1 MAHETDGDKS
11 KPSAITSSVDGNLF
25 GLLSSYADQV
35 PLDVLREWIEMA
47 SFDRTELQR
56 YMHFSP
62 ERYQRNLMFN
72 GPAFQALLLC
82 WRNGQRSPIH
92 DHVGSHCAVKV
103 IEGIATETVFA
114 QAPNGMIYATGSR
127 LLRQGLITVTADS
140 DMHQISNLQAG
151 DADLITLHVYSP
163 PLLVMNSYSLV
174 DAKVTRFL
182 DPINERF
189 SSGAGI

>member
-1 MAHETDGDKS
+1 MAHETDHAKS
-11 KPSAITSSVDGNLF
+11 NPSAIASSVDGNLF
-25 GLLSSYADQV
+25 HLLSSYTDQV
-35 PLDVLREWIEMA
+35 PLDVLRDWIEVA
-47 SFDRTELQR
+47 DFSRTELQR
-56 YMHFSP
+56 YVHFSA
-62 ERYQRNLMFN
+62 ERYQRNLVFN
-72 GPAFQALLLC
+72 GPAFQALVLC

-92 DHVGSHCAVKV
+92 DHVGSNCAVKV
-103 IEGIATETVFA
+103 IEGVATETIFE

-127 LLRQGLITVTADS
+127 LLQQGLITVTSDS
-140 DMHQISNLQAG
+140 DIHQISNLQSG
-151 DADLITLHVYSP
+151 GADLITLHVYSP

>member
-1 MAHETDGDKS
+1 MAQETEDAGPN
-11 KPSAITSSVDGNLF
+11 PSAITSSVDSNLF
-25 GLLSSYADQV
+25 HLLSSYTERV
-35 PLDVLREWIEMA
+35 PLDVLRDWLELVR
-47 SFDRTELQR
+47 FGRTDLQR
-56 YMHFSP
+56 YVHFSP

-72 GPAFQALLLC
+72 GTAFQALILC

-92 DHVGSHCAVKV
+92 DHVGSNCAVKIIAGV
-103 IEGIATETVFA
+103 ATETAFA

-127 LLRQGLITVTADS
+127 LLKERQITVTADS
-140 DMHQISNLQAG
+140 DIHQISNLQAG
-151 DADLITLHVYSP
+151 NADLITLHVYSP
-163 PLLVMNSYSLV
+163 PLLAMNSYSLV